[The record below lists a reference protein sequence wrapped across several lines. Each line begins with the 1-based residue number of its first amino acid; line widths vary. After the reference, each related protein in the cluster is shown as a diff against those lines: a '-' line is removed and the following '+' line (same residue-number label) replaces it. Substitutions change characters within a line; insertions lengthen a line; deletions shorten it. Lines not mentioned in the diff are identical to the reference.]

1 MKKRKFV
8 TPRITGAARRPLVWI
23 ANPSTR
29 QAMSRVR
36 IDSGK
41 SSIGVSKLTRR
52 LLELVE
58 RASPPG
64 TPRQSMDEMLY
75 MMAMERLGWPSWAR
89 TTGVEP
95 GLVDVEEDVP

>member
-1 MKKRKFV
+1 
-8 TPRITGAARRPLVWI
+8 
-23 ANPSTR
+23 
-29 QAMSRVR
+29 MSRVR

-41 SSIGVSKLTRR
+41 SSIGVSRLTRR

-58 RASPPG
+58 RGSPAG
-64 TPRQSMDEMLY
+64 TPRQSMDELLY
-75 MMAMERLGWPSWAR
+75 MIAMERLGWPSWAR